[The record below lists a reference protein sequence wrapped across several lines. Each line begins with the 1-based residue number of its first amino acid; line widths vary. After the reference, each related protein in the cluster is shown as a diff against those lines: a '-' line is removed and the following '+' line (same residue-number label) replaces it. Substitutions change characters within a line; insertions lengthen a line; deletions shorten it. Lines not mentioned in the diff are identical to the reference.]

1 MELDGFKA
9 RGATKG
15 SKPDAGGAVLRTL
28 PLFGVVKNN
37 IDPIRSGRLQVY
49 ISDLGAPDPD
59 DSTSWSTVSYMSP
72 FYGVTTPS
80 GANTGWGDYIKN
92 PHSYGIW
99 NSPPDLGTTV
109 ICVFINGDPNYGF
122 WIGCVPQPEALQM
135 IPAIGGTENIV
146 ANAGEAKGLG
156 GAARLPV
163 TNINTNNPGIADTGK
178 FLTDAKPV
186 HSYVA
191 SILAQQGLIRDPIR
205 GVIGSSAQRESPSRV
220 GWGVSTPGRPI
231 YEGGFTDETIAKA
244 AKSSTK
250 AESLK
255 VIARRGG
262 HTLVMDD
269 GDILGRDQ
277 LLRIRSSLGHQ
288 ILMSDD
294 GQCLHI
300 IHANGQSWIE
310 LGKEGTIDMYSTN
323 SVNVRTQG
331 DLNLHADNNININ
344 ASKAL
349 NISADTIAIS
359 SENQTTQKVGT
370 DFSLYAS
377 GTYTTKV
384 DGKMSFASASDSS
397 FYSDAITYFNGS
409 KINLNTG
416 TSSLVPQEVKPLPI
430 VAHTD
435 TLNDATKGWVA
446 APGKLLSIV
455 SRAPAHA
462 PWASASQGVDVK
474 VNNNASAAL
483 PAAPSPAVA
492 AANANAGAPTNPVTA
507 TVASTVP
514 PSSAISAA
522 LDKNVTGT
530 LVGQISTLAATGP
543 AAAAVK
549 LGAGIVET
557 ANGAVAAVGAMAQSP
572 AQMEAGGVIKPGS
585 ASLVNNLIQGG
596 KTIQQALT
604 PNLFTGKDGASNLA
618 SYVSNPVAQVATQVA
633 TFTQAQSALTSAGL
647 ITGKESGTQI
657 AGLVMSAA
665 TAGIQN
671 TVNLVSNAAG
681 AVAGAVNG
689 AISNVVGAAT
699 GALNSVL
706 GSAASLVSAGNFAG
720 NLASTVTGGLSS
732 IATSLT
738 GMAKGAVAGISG
750 LLDSA
755 KGVAGSAFAAI
766 SGALPTLKAGVPQ
779 NIKDIT
785 EKAQAAAQAPP
796 ADTLK
801 GALGSVTGALGA
813 VTGAV
818 GSVTGGLTGA
828 LSAVTGA
835 VGAVTSGI
843 TGALGAVNSAV
854 SSVTGSVNSLTG
866 ALGSAT
872 GLTGALGAV
881 NGAVASVTGAIN
893 NTVGAATGLIK
904 TTLGATS
911 NLSTGLGSL
920 PGGAGA
926 VASIVNN
933 AAGAINSVPGLG
945 AVTGLIGQATSITNG
960 ISSLASAN
968 PLASSG
974 ALNAIT
980 GAAGALTKGL
990 DDLKS
995 GKLTLASLAS
1005 AGLPAGASAQLNA
1018 AISSMSSGGAVP
1030 IKLPTI
1036 AFNTADR
1043 GELTQSITALLGS
1056 AKIPMPNFDGNPATL
1071 GKTMS
1076 EADVAEYDKATA
1088 ELNQLSDKRFDL
1100 TKDLRNA
1107 QGALRKAKEELPA
1120 GDPGIASAEAAY
1132 NTAKENITNLD
1143 KQREELKK
1151 TVFEV
1156 TTGNKPMTA

>member
-1 MELDGFKA
+1 MAYDEIKPRGSTKA
-9 RGATKG
+9 
-15 SKPDAGGAVLRTL
+15 SQPDAGGAVLRSV
-28 PLFGVVKNN
+28 PLFGIVKDN

-49 ISDLGAPDPD
+49 ISDLGGLDPD
-59 DSTSWSTVSYMSP
+59 DSSSWVTVSYMTP

-80 GANTGWGDYIKN
+80 GANTGYGEYIKN
-92 PHSYGIW
+92 PNSYGMW
-99 NSPPDLGTTV
+99 NSQPDLGTTV
-109 ICVFINGDPNYGF
+109 ICIFINGDPNYGF

-135 IPAIGGTENIV
+135 VPAIGGTDNIV

-156 GAARLPV
+156 GAVRLPV
-163 TNINTNNPGIADTGK
+163 TNINTNNAGISDGPT
-178 FLTDAKPV
+178 FLSDAKPV

-205 GVIGSSAQRESPSRV
+205 GVIGSSAQRETPSRV

-244 AKSSTK
+244 ATSDKPTG
-250 AESLK
+250 LK

-277 LLRIRSSLGHQ
+277 LVRLRSSLGHQ

-294 GQCLHI
+294 GQTLFI
-300 IHANGQSWIE
+300 IHANGQSYIE

-344 ASKAL
+344 AGKAL

-359 SENQTTQKVGT
+359 SEKQTTHKVGT

-384 DGKMSFASASDSS
+384 DGKMSFASAADSS

-416 TSSLVPQEVKPLPI
+416 ASSLVPQEVKPLPV

-435 TLNDATKGWVA
+435 TLNDATKGWLA

-462 PWASASQGVDVK
+462 PWASANQGVDVK

-492 AANANAGAPTNPVTA
+492 AANASTGSSPVTSPVTA
-507 TVASTVP
+507 SVASTVP
-514 PSSAISAA
+514 PSAAISAA
-522 LDKNVTGT
+522 LDKNTTGT
-530 LVGQISTLAATGP
+530 IVGQISTLAAVGP
-543 AAAAVK
+543 AADAVK
-549 LGAGIVET
+549 LGAGVVQT
-557 ANGAVAAVGAMAQSP
+557 ATGPVAAIGAMAQSP
-572 AQMEAGGVIKPGS
+572 AQLEACGVIKPG
-585 ASLVNNLIQGG
+585 AAALINNLVEGG
-596 KTIQQALT
+596 KTIQQACT
-604 PNLFTGKDGASNLA
+604 PNLFTGKDGASNLT
-618 SYVSNPVAQVATQVA
+618 SYVNNPVAQVAGAVQTL
-633 TFTQAQSALTSAGL
+633 TQAQTALTQTGL
-647 ITGKESGTQI
+647 ITGKESGTAI

-665 TAGIQN
+665 TVGIQN

-681 AVAGAVNG
+681 AVVGAVNG

-699 GALNSVL
+699 GALNTVL

-766 SGALPTLKAGVPQ
+766 TGALPTLTVGVPQ
-779 NIKDIT
+779 NIKEIT
-785 EKAQAAAQAPP
+785 EKAQAAAQAP
-796 ADTLK
+796 AANALT
-801 GALGSVTGALGA
+801 GALNSVTGGITGAIGA
-813 VTGAV
+813 VTGGITGAIGAVTGGITSAIGGVTGGITSAIGGVV
-818 GSVTGGLTGA
+818 GSVTSGI
-828 LSAVTGA
+828 TGA
-835 VGAVTSGI
+835 VGAVTGVASGLLKTATGI
-843 TGALGAVNSAV
+843 TA
-854 SSVTGSVNSLTG
+854 
-866 ALGSAT
+866 
-872 GLTGALGAV
+872 
-881 NGAVASVTGAIN
+881 
-893 NTVGAATGLIK
+893 
-904 TTLGATS
+904 
-911 NLSTGLGSL
+911 NLSTGLGAL
-920 PGGAGA
+920 PGGGA
-926 VASIVNN
+926 VAAIVDN
-933 AAGAINSVPGLG
+933 AVGAINSVPGVS

-960 ISSLASAN
+960 ISSLTSIN

-974 ALNAIT
+974 ALNAVT

-995 GKLTLASLAS
+995 GKLSLASLAS
-1005 AGLPAGASAQLNA
+1005 AGLPAGEAAELNA
-1018 AISSMSSGGAVP
+1018 AISSMSSGGAVQ
-1030 IKLPTI
+1030 IKLPTVAI
-1036 AFNTADR
+1036 NTNDR
-1043 GELTQSITALLGS
+1043 SELTSQVTSLLGD
-1056 AKIPMPNFDGNPATL
+1056 AKIPAPNFTGNPATTGESAAESDL
-1071 GKTMS
+1071 QTFNKKRKDQQKRYNEQFEITKTAKLAWI
-1076 EADVAEYDKATA
+1076 EAAET
-1088 ELNQLSDKRFDL
+1088 
-1100 TKDLRNA
+1100 
-1107 QGALRKAKEELPA
+1107 LPT
-1120 GDPGIASAEAAY
+1120 GDPSIS
-1132 NTAKENITNLD
+1132 
-1143 KQREELKK
+1143 ELKK
-1151 TVFEV
+1151 TYE
-1156 TTGNKPMTA
+1156 TAYLKTLSIIDELNTLT

>member
-1 MELDGFKA
+1 MAYDEIKPRGSTKA
-9 RGATKG
+9 
-15 SKPDAGGAVLRTL
+15 SQPDAGGAVLRSV
-28 PLFGVVKNN
+28 PLFGIVKDN

-49 ISDLGAPDPD
+49 ISDLGGLDPD
-59 DSTSWSTVSYMSP
+59 DSNSWVTVSYMTP

-80 GANTGWGDYIKN
+80 SANTGYGEYIKN
-92 PHSYGIW
+92 PNSYGMW
-99 NSPPDLGTTV
+99 NSQPDLGTTV
-109 ICVFINGDPNYGF
+109 ICIFINGDPNYGF

-135 IPAIGGTENIV
+135 VPAIGGTDNIV

-156 GAARLPV
+156 GAVRLPV
-163 TNINTNNPGIADTGK
+163 TNLNSNNAGIANSNK

-205 GVIGSSAQRESPSRV
+205 GVIGSSAQRETPSRV

-244 AKSSTK
+244 ATSGKSTG
-250 AESLK
+250 LK
-255 VIARRGG
+255 VVARRGG

-277 LLRIRSSLGHQ
+277 LVRLRSSLGHQ

-294 GQCLHI
+294 GQTLFI
-300 IHANGQSWIE
+300 IHANGQSYIE

-323 SVNVRTQG
+323 SFNVRTQG

-344 ASKAL
+344 AGKAL
-349 NISADTIAIS
+349 NISADTIAIN
-359 SENQTTQKVGT
+359 SEKQTTHKVGT

-384 DGKMSFASASDSS
+384 DGKMSFASAADSS
-397 FYSDAITYFNGS
+397 FYSDSITYFNGS

-416 TSSLVPQEVKPLPI
+416 ASSLVPQEVKPLPV

-435 TLNDATKGWVA
+435 TLNDATKGWLA

-462 PWASASQGVDVK
+462 PWSSANQGVDVK

-483 PAAPSPAVA
+483 PAAPSSAVA
-492 AANANAGAPTNPVTA
+492 AANASADSPITPVT
-507 TVASTVP
+507 VAVAATVP
-514 PSSAISAA
+514 PSAAISAA
-522 LDKNVTGT
+522 LDKNTTGT
-530 LVGQISTLAATGP
+530 MVGQISTLAATGP

-549 LGAGIVET
+549 LGASAVET

-572 AQMEAGGVIKPGS
+572 AQLEAAGVIKPGS
-585 ASLVNNLIQGG
+585 ATLVEKNIKDGMSIT
-596 KTIQQALT
+596 KALT
-604 PNLFTGKDGASNLA
+604 PNLFTGKDGAANLT
-618 SYVSNPVAQVATQVA
+618 SYVNNPVAQVATQVA
-633 TFTQAQSALTSAGL
+633 TFTQAQTALTQTGL
-647 ITGKESGTQI
+647 ITGKESGTAI

-681 AVAGAVNG
+681 AVVGAVNG

-699 GALNSVL
+699 GALNTVL

-755 KGVAGSAFAAI
+755 KGIAGSAFSAI
-766 SGALPTLKAGVPQ
+766 SDALPTLAVGVPQ

-785 EKAQAAAQAPP
+785 EKAQAAAQAP
-796 ADTLK
+796 AANSLT
-801 GALGSVTGALGA
+801 GALNSVTGGITGAIGA
-813 VTGAV
+813 VTGGITSAISGVV
-818 GSVTGGLTGA
+818 GS
-828 LSAVTGA
+828 
-835 VGAVTSGI
+835 VTSGI
-843 TGALGAVNSAV
+843 TGVVGAV
-854 SSVTGSVNSLTG
+854 TGVASGLLKT
-866 ALGSAT
+866 AT
-872 GLTGALGAV
+872 GITA
-881 NGAVASVTGAIN
+881 
-893 NTVGAATGLIK
+893 
-904 TTLGATS
+904 

-920 PGGAGA
+920 PGGGA
-926 VASIVNN
+926 VSAVVNN
-933 AAGAINSVPGLG
+933 AVGAINSVPGVS

-960 ISSLASAN
+960 ISSLTSIN

-980 GAAGALTKGL
+980 GAAGSLTKGL

-995 GKLTLASLAS
+995 GKLSLASLAS
-1005 AGLPAGASAQLNA
+1005 AGLPAGAAAQLNA
-1018 AISSMSSGGAVP
+1018 AISSMSSGGAVQ
-1030 IKLPTI
+1030 IKLPTVAI
-1036 AFNTADR
+1036 NTTDR
-1043 GELTQSITALLGS
+1043 GELTQSITSLLGS
-1056 AKIPMPNFDGNPATL
+1056 AKIPMPNFEGNPATL
-1071 GKTMS
+1071 GTTQS
-1076 EADVAEYDKATA
+1076 ESSIAEYNKTT
-1088 ELNQLSDKRFDL
+1088 EEINTLNDKRFDL
-1100 TKDLRNA
+1100 QKELNDARYAST
-1107 QGALRKAKEELPA
+1107 KAKTELPA
-1120 GDPGIASAEAAY
+1120 GDPSIASAEAAL
-1132 NTAKENITNLD
+1132 NTARENITNLD
-1143 KQREELKK
+1143 KQIEDLRKK
-1151 TVFEV
+1151 INASTTASGSV
-1156 TTGNKPMTA
+1156 TA

>member
-1 MELDGFKA
+1 MAYDEIKPRGSTKA
-9 RGATKG
+9 
-15 SKPDAGGAVLRTL
+15 SQPDAGGAVLRSV
-28 PLFGVVKNN
+28 PLFGIVKDN

-49 ISDLGAPDPD
+49 ISDLGGLDPD
-59 DSTSWSTVSYMSP
+59 DSNSWVTVSYMTP

-80 GANTGWGDYIKN
+80 SANTGYGEYIKN
-92 PHSYGIW
+92 PNSYGMW
-99 NSPPDLGTTV
+99 NSQPDLGTTV
-109 ICVFINGDPNYGF
+109 ICIFINGDPNYGF

-135 IPAIGGTENIV
+135 VPAIGGTDNIV

-156 GAARLPV
+156 GAVRLPV
-163 TNINTNNPGIADTGK
+163 TNLNSNNAGIANSNK

-205 GVIGSSAQRESPSRV
+205 GVIGSSAQRETPSRV

-244 AKSSTK
+244 ATSGKSTG
-250 AESLK
+250 LK
-255 VIARRGG
+255 VVARRGG

-277 LLRIRSSLGHQ
+277 LVRLRSSLGHQ

-294 GQCLHI
+294 GQTLFI
-300 IHANGQSWIE
+300 IHANGQSYIE

-323 SVNVRTQG
+323 SFNVRTQG

-344 ASKAL
+344 AGKAL
-349 NISADTIAIS
+349 NISADTIAIN
-359 SENQTTQKVGT
+359 SEKQTTHKVGT

-384 DGKMSFASASDSS
+384 DGKMSFASAADSS
-397 FYSDAITYFNGS
+397 FYSDSITYFNGS

-416 TSSLVPQEVKPLPI
+416 ASSLVPQEVKPLPV

-435 TLNDATKGWVA
+435 TLNDATKGWLA

-462 PWASASQGVDVK
+462 PWSSANQGVDVK

-483 PAAPSPAVA
+483 PAAPSSAVA
-492 AANANAGAPTNPVTA
+492 AANASADSPITPVT
-507 TVASTVP
+507 VAVAATVP
-514 PSSAISAA
+514 PSAAISAA
-522 LDKNVTGT
+522 LDKNTTGT
-530 LVGQISTLAATGP
+530 MVGQISTLAATGP

-549 LGAGIVET
+549 LGASAVET

-572 AQMEAGGVIKPGS
+572 AQLEAGGVIKPG
-585 ASLVNNLIQGG
+585 AAALVEKNIKDGMSIT
-596 KTIQQALT
+596 KALT
-604 PNLFTGKDGASNLA
+604 PNLFTGKDGAANLT
-618 SYVSNPVAQVATQVA
+618 SYVNNPVAQVATQVA
-633 TFTQAQSALTSAGL
+633 TFTQAQTALTQTGL
-647 ITGKESGTQI
+647 ITGKESGTAI

-681 AVAGAVNG
+681 AVVGAVNG

-699 GALNSVL
+699 GALNTVL

-755 KGVAGSAFAAI
+755 KGIAGSAFSAI
-766 SGALPTLKAGVPQ
+766 SGALPTLAVGVPQ

-785 EKAQAAAQAPP
+785 EKAQAAAQAP
-796 ADTLK
+796 AANSLT
-801 GALGSVTGALGA
+801 GALNSVTGGITGAIGA
-813 VTGAV
+813 VTGGITSAISGVV
-818 GSVTGGLTGA
+818 GS
-828 LSAVTGA
+828 
-835 VGAVTSGI
+835 VTSGI
-843 TGALGAVNSAV
+843 TGVVGAV
-854 SSVTGSVNSLTG
+854 TGVASGLLKT
-866 ALGSAT
+866 AT
-872 GLTGALGAV
+872 GITA
-881 NGAVASVTGAIN
+881 
-893 NTVGAATGLIK
+893 
-904 TTLGATS
+904 

-920 PGGAGA
+920 PGGGA
-926 VASIVNN
+926 VSAVVNN
-933 AAGAINSVPGLG
+933 AVGAINSVPGVS

-960 ISSLASAN
+960 ISSLTSIN

-980 GAAGALTKGL
+980 GAAGSLTKGL

-995 GKLTLASLAS
+995 GKLSLASLAS
-1005 AGLPAGASAQLNA
+1005 AGLPAGAAAQLNA
-1018 AISSMSSGGAVP
+1018 AISSMSSGGAVQ
-1030 IKLPTI
+1030 IKLPTVAI
-1036 AFNTADR
+1036 NTTDR
-1043 GELTQSITALLGS
+1043 GELTQSITSLLGS
-1056 AKIPMPNFDGNPATL
+1056 AKIPMPNFEGNPATL
-1071 GKTMS
+1071 GTTQS
-1076 EADVAEYDKATA
+1076 ESSIAEYNKTT
-1088 ELNQLSDKRFDL
+1088 EEINTLNDKRFDL
-1100 TKDLRNA
+1100 QKELNDARYAST
-1107 QGALRKAKEELPA
+1107 KAKTELPA
-1120 GDPGIASAEAAY
+1120 GDPSIASAEAAL
-1132 NTAKENITNLD
+1132 NTARENITNLD
-1143 KQREELKK
+1143 KQIEDLRKK
-1151 TVFEV
+1151 INASATASGSV
-1156 TTGNKPMTA
+1156 TA

>member
-1 MELDGFKA
+1 MAYDEIKPRGSTKA
-9 RGATKG
+9 
-15 SKPDAGGAVLRTL
+15 SQPDAGGAVLRSV
-28 PLFGVVKNN
+28 PLFGIVKDN

-49 ISDLGAPDPD
+49 ISDLGGLDPD
-59 DSTSWSTVSYMSP
+59 DSNSWVTVSYMTP

-80 GANTGWGDYIKN
+80 GANTGYGEYIKN
-92 PHSYGIW
+92 PNSYGMW
-99 NSPPDLGTTV
+99 NSQPDLGTTV
-109 ICVFINGDPNYGF
+109 ICIFINGDPNYGF

-135 IPAIGGTENIV
+135 VPAIGGTDNIV

-156 GAARLPV
+156 GAVRLPV
-163 TNINTNNPGIADTGK
+163 TNLNSNNAGIANSNK

-205 GVIGSSAQRESPSRV
+205 GVIGSSAQRETPSRV

-244 AKSSTK
+244 ATSGKSTG
-250 AESLK
+250 LK
-255 VIARRGG
+255 VVARRGG

-277 LLRIRSSLGHQ
+277 LVRLRSSLGHQ

-294 GQCLHI
+294 GQTLFI
-300 IHANGQSWIE
+300 IHANGQSYIE

-323 SVNVRTQG
+323 SFNVRTQG

-344 ASKAL
+344 AGKAL
-349 NISADTIAIS
+349 NISADTIAIN
-359 SENQTTQKVGT
+359 SEKQTTHKVGT

-384 DGKMSFASASDSS
+384 DGKMSFASAADSS
-397 FYSDAITYFNGS
+397 FYSDSITYFNGS

-416 TSSLVPQEVKPLPI
+416 ASSLVPQEVKPLPV

-435 TLNDATKGWVA
+435 TLNDATKGWLA

-462 PWASASQGVDVK
+462 PWSSANQGVDVK

-483 PAAPSPAVA
+483 PAAPSSAVA
-492 AANANAGAPTNPVTA
+492 AANASADSPITPVT
-507 TVASTVP
+507 VAVAATVP
-514 PSSAISAA
+514 PSAAISAA
-522 LDKNVTGT
+522 LDKNTTGT
-530 LVGQISTLAATGP
+530 MVGQISTLAATGP

-549 LGAGIVET
+549 LGASAVET

-572 AQMEAGGVIKPGS
+572 AQLEAGGVIKPG
-585 ASLVNNLIQGG
+585 AAALVEKNIKDGMSIT
-596 KTIQQALT
+596 KALT
-604 PNLFTGKDGASNLA
+604 PNLFTGKDGAANLT
-618 SYVSNPVAQVATQVA
+618 SYVNNPVAQVATQVA
-633 TFTQAQSALTSAGL
+633 TFTQAQTALTQTGL
-647 ITGKESGTQI
+647 ITGKESGTAI

-681 AVAGAVNG
+681 AVVGAVNG

-699 GALNSVL
+699 GALNTVL

-755 KGVAGSAFAAI
+755 KGIAGSAFAAI
-766 SGALPTLKAGVPQ
+766 SGALPTLAVGVPQ
-779 NIKDIT
+779 NIKEIT
-785 EKAQAAAQAPP
+785 EKAQAAAQAP
-796 ADTLK
+796 AANSLT
-801 GALGSVTGALGA
+801 GALNSVTGGITGAIGA
-813 VTGAV
+813 VTGGITSAISGVV
-818 GSVTGGLTGA
+818 GSVTSGI
-828 LSAVTGA
+828 TGA
-835 VGAVTSGI
+835 VGAVTGVASGLLKTATGI
-843 TGALGAVNSAV
+843 TA
-854 SSVTGSVNSLTG
+854 
-866 ALGSAT
+866 
-872 GLTGALGAV
+872 
-881 NGAVASVTGAIN
+881 
-893 NTVGAATGLIK
+893 
-904 TTLGATS
+904 

-920 PGGAGA
+920 PGGGA
-926 VASIVNN
+926 VSAVVNN
-933 AAGAINSVPGLG
+933 AVGAINSVPGVS

-960 ISSLASAN
+960 ISSLTSIN

-980 GAAGALTKGL
+980 GAAGSLTKGL

-995 GKLTLASLAS
+995 GKLSLASLAS
-1005 AGLPAGASAQLNA
+1005 AGLPAGAAAQLNA
-1018 AISSMSSGGAVP
+1018 AISSMSSGGAVQ
-1030 IKLPTI
+1030 IKLPTVAI
-1036 AFNTADR
+1036 NTTDR
-1043 GELTQSITALLGS
+1043 GELTQSITSLLGS
-1056 AKIPMPNFDGNPATL
+1056 AKIPMPNFEGNPATL
-1071 GKTMS
+1071 GTTQS
-1076 EADVAEYDKATA
+1076 ESSIAEYNKTT
-1088 ELNQLSDKRFDL
+1088 EEINTLNDKRFDL
-1100 TKDLRNA
+1100 QKELNDARYAST
-1107 QGALRKAKEELPA
+1107 KAKTELPA
-1120 GDPGIASAEAAY
+1120 GDPSIASAEAAL
-1132 NTAKENITNLD
+1132 NTARENITNLD
-1143 KQREELKK
+1143 KQIEDLRKK
-1151 TVFEV
+1151 INASATASGSV
-1156 TTGNKPMTA
+1156 TA